1 MIMKFFGARLNIL
14 RYNKSLYSNVVDADT
29 ADFFAHKYQ
38 DLYTSVPFN
47 VNDLSDLRASIQV
60 VSGQYIFYG
69 DDVLKAVDE
78 LKLHKADG
86 VTDYLLI
93 IFKKLVVIS
102 VCLSHFCCHAY

>member
-1 MIMKFFGARLNIL
+1 MVDDCFT
-14 RYNKSLYSNVVDADT
+14 DADI

-47 VNDLSDLRASIQV
+47 VNDLVEIRSDLRASVQV
-60 VSGQYIFYG
+60 VSGQYIFSG

-86 VTDYLLI
+86 VKDYLLI
-93 IFKKLVVIS
+93 IFKNLVVIS
-102 VCLSHFCCHAY
+102 VCLSHFC